1 MRVKSCAGCEF
12 QGAEPT
18 VAVIVRGIVVNSA
31 LVFKV
36 GSLAMKRSL
45 GSHAG
50 AINLNVEIPVAD
62 IGSTR
67 QRWKCI
73 LLR

>member
-1 MRVKSCAGCEF
+1 MRISVFRPGWRLTQVRVKSCAGCEF

-36 GSLAMKRSL
+36 LTVL
-45 GSHAG
+45 
-50 AINLNVEIPVAD
+50 V
-62 IGSTR
+62 
-67 QRWKCI
+67 
-73 LLR
+73 

>member
-1 MRVKSCAGCEF
+1 MTLVRVKSCAGCEF

-36 GSLAMKRSL
+36 LTVL
-45 GSHAG
+45 
-50 AINLNVEIPVAD
+50 V
-62 IGSTR
+62 
-67 QRWKCI
+67 
-73 LLR
+73 